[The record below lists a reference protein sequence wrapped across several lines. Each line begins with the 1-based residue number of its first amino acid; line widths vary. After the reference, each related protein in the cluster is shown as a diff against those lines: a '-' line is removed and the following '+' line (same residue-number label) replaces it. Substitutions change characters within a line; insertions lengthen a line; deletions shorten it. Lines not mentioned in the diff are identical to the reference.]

1 MPSLTTLIT
10 SLLHRTHPHFISC
23 LSNSSCQVYQVR
35 HKASGDVYAMKVLDK
50 EAVLRRQQLE
60 HTLTECR
67 VLQVIRGGGGG
78 AFRLGEGG
86 GGGV

>member
-1 MPSLTTLIT
+1 M
-10 SLLHRTHPHFISC
+10 
-23 LSNSSCQVYQVR
+23 R

-67 VLQVIRGGGGG
+67 VLQVIRGGGGEM
-78 AFRLGEGG
+78 RMGEGG
-86 GGGV
+86 RGGF